1 VKKICDGGAVHVPA
15 TANILRDRSLHV
27 RPWKKSWVEFDHSV
41 GEDKVAYSNPPCCP
55 TLNIILP
62 LQNVPVNL
70 TSLELAPTYT
80 LNVPAGTFH
89 A

>member
-1 VKKICDGGAVHVPA
+1 MTKKLLFYRPSLAMLRTVQGSVIMYQIMRAVSMANEVIRSGG
-15 TANILRDRSLHV
+15 LRSHTRLPVS
-27 RPWKKSWVEFDHSV
+27 S
-41 GEDKVAYSNPPCCP
+41 

-70 TSLELAPTYT
+70 ISLELAPTYT